1 MPSAVTSFT
10 HPAETVMVERHRTAS
25 MTTTLSHWREYAIEG
40 CCLGVF
46 MLSAV
51 AFAIALQHPRSPFAG
66 WTPPA
71 PLARAPMGIA
81 MGLTSVA
88 LIYSPAGRRSG
99 AHLNPAVTLTY
110 FRLGKIAA
118 FDAGAYIGAQFAG
131 GALGMCLA
139 AIVFRRFAADAAV
152 NYVATM
158 PGTAGVPSAFAAEA
172 AISFVMMLTV
182 LVTSN
187 VRRLAPWTGVAAG
200 ALVAAFIT
208 FEAPLSGMSMNPAR
222 STASA
227 IFAGGSSLWI
237 YFAAP
242 SLGMLAAAETF
253 QRIHGSARV
262 RCAKLHHRC
271 GTPCIFHCGYTEK
284 TA

>member
-1 MPSAVTSFT
+1 
-10 HPAETVMVERHRTAS
+10 
-25 MTTTLSHWREYAIEG
+25 MTTTLRHWREYAIEG
-40 CCLGVF
+40 CCLGIF

-51 AFAIALQHPRSPFAG
+51 AFAIALQHPRSPLAG
-66 WTPPA
+66 WTSPS
-71 PLARAPMGIA
+71 PLARAPMGLA
-81 MGLTSVA
+81 MGLTAVA

-99 AHLNPAVTLTY
+99 AHMNPAVTLTY
-110 FRLGKIAA
+110 FRLGKITRV
-118 FDAGAYIGAQFAG
+118 DTGAYIAAQFAG

-139 AIVFRRFAADAAV
+139 AMVFRPFAADAAV
-152 NYVATM
+152 HYVATM
-158 PGTAGVPSAFAAEA
+158 PGSAGVPSAFAAEA

-187 VRRLAPWTGVAAG
+187 VPRLAPWTGVVAG

-222 STASA
+222 SAASA

-242 SLGMLAAAETF
+242 PLGMLAAAETF
-253 QRIHGSARV
+253 QRLHGRARV
-262 RCAKLHHRC
+262 RCAKLHHTP
-271 GTPCIFHCGYTEK
+271 GTPCIFHCGYREQ

>member
-1 MPSAVTSFT
+1 
-10 HPAETVMVERHRTAS
+10 
-25 MTTTLSHWREYAIEG
+25 MTTTLRHWREYVIEG
-40 CCLGVF
+40 CCLGTF
-46 MLSAV
+46 RLSAV
-51 AFAIALQHPRSPFAG
+51 ACAIALQHPRSPLAG
-66 WTPPA
+66 WTS
-71 PLARAPMGIA
+71 PLPLPRAPMGLA
-81 MGLTSVA
+81 MGLTAMA

-99 AHLNPAVTLTY
+99 AHMNPAVTLTY

-118 FDAGAYIGAQFAG
+118 FDAGAYIAAQFAG

-139 AIVFRRFAADAAV
+139 SIVFRSLASDAAV

-158 PGTAGVPSAFAAEA
+158 PGGAGGLAAFAAEA

-187 VRRLAPWTGVAAG
+187 VHRLAPWTGVAAG

-222 STASA
+222 SAASA
-227 IFAGGSSLWI
+227 LFAGGSNLWI

-242 SLGMLAAAETF
+242 PLGMLAAAETF
-253 QRIHGSARV
+253 QRVHGRV
-262 RCAKLHHRC
+262 RCAKLHHAP
-271 GTPCIFHCGYTEK
+271 GIPCIFHCGYTEK